1 MFSLDE
7 FQEILLSLA
16 NNLIDSLMNK
26 ENFLM
31 KYASETWGNTYKKDK
46 NVKCLV
52 IKQATY

>member
-7 FQEILLSLA
+7 FQEIFLSLP

-26 ENFLM
+26 ETFLM

-46 NVKCLV
+46 NVKGLV